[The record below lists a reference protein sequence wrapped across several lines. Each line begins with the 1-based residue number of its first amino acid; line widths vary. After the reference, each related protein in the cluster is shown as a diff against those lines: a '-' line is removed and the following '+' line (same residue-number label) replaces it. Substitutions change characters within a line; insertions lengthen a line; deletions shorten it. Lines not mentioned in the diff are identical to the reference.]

1 MLKMIDYGVDG
12 IMIGRAAQG
21 NPWIFR
27 EIDHYLRTGD
37 KLALPTLEEIHKIV
51 IYHVSQIHKF
61 YGEKQ
66 GVRIARKHISWY
78 CQKIK
83 QNSLYKSINQIVTA
97 KEQILALNNLFG
109 SEKRFAA

>member
-1 MLKMIDYGVDG
+1 MLFNPEKLGSIQNIASGESWSG
-12 IMIGRAAQG
+12 IELAAAIERRAAVLGERGIGRG
-21 NPWIFR
+21 
-27 EIDHYLRTGD
+27 
-37 KLALPTLEEIHKIV
+37 HKIV